1 MAEPRTGA
9 SCFWEF
15 SHLDSLGFG
24 NFLKLFS
31 QQYSESL
38 NFIQVERTTAHKAK
52 SLEIPNNV
60 ILLFQPSHSPEL
72 NPIERVWQYVK
83 DMLSWEL
90 FASLT
95 GQDSLLISL
104 SVAGN

>member
-1 MAEPRTGA
+1 MV
-9 SCFWEF
+9 
-15 SHLDSLGFG
+15 LG
-24 NFLKLFS
+24 NFSSFFS

-38 NFIQVERTTAHKAK
+38 NFIQVERATAHKAK

-60 ILLFQPSHSPEL
+60 ILLFQPSHSPEV

>member
-1 MAEPRTGA
+1 MGK
-9 SCFWEF
+9 F
-15 SHLDSLGFG
+15 SSF
-24 NFLKLFS
+24 FC

-38 NFIQVERTTAHKAK
+38 NLIQLDQPTAHTAK

-60 ILLFQPSHSPEL
+60 ILLFQPSHSPEV